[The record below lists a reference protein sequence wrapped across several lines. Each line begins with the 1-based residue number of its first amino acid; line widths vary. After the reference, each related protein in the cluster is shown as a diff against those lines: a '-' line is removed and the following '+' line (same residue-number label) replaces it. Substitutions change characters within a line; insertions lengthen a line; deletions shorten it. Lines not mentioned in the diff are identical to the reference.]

1 MTFSD
6 FQKKIKS
13 ISPDIAVEKIGET
26 IDVVMPNDHFA
37 STQGEDDALKRIM
50 KRIGSAKRR
59 KIEESLK
66 RIESDF

>member
-6 FQKKIKS
+6 FQKIIKN
-13 ISPDIAVEKIGET
+13 ISPDITVKKIGQT
-26 IDVVMPNDHFA
+26 IEVIMPNGHFA

-50 KRIGSAKRR
+50 ERIGSAKRR